1 MESFNKILILT
12 VLSFAC
18 SILRGQSSF
27 QKNDTLSLSLSQV
40 WQKAEEFSRAIT
52 IRKEAVNISQE
63 EVRDAQTERLPELGI
78 SGSVEKATNIP
89 IYENGLFSKPQQHE
103 VIHTLYRVGSDL
115 KLNIYNGGK
124 LNLEIEREKT
134 LHQLSLIQKDKIISQ
149 IHLTAAA
156 LYLELQKSFIF
167 RNLMIEDIADQEKQ
181 LAQIKAFHK
190 NGVVLKS
197 DVLRVELSLS
207 KRKMTLVQIQNDILI
222 ATQKINI
229 LIGEPDDRI
238 VQPDSL
244 PDPKKNPLASYEE
257 VLLNTL
263 HHSFPYH
270 ISEQQTRLSEIHLKQ
285 VQANVRPRLTLYG
298 DFYYANP
305 QIFLY
310 PYNPYWYSLGI
321 GGLKASFPLSSF
333 YHNKHKERSAR
344 LEVLKEEEAHKDV
357 ADQIRQ
363 QVNEAY
369 LRYTEALLQ
378 IEVAKT
384 DVAQAEE
391 NARIIKNSYFNQAAL
406 ITDLLD
412 ADVLVLQ
419 ARFDLA
425 AAKITAQNKYYTLQN
440 IIGVL

>member
-1 MESFNKILILT
+1 M
-12 VLSFAC
+12 
-18 SILRGQSSF
+18 
-27 QKNDTLSLSLSQV
+27 
-40 WQKAEEFSRAIT
+40 
-52 IRKEAVNISQE
+52 
-63 EVRDAQTERLPELGI
+63 
-78 SGSVEKATNIP
+78 
-89 IYENGLFSKPQQHE
+89 
-103 VIHTLYRVGSDL
+103 
-115 KLNIYNGGK
+115 
-124 LNLEIEREKT
+124 
-134 LHQLSLIQKDKIISQ
+134 
-149 IHLTAAA
+149 
-156 LYLELQKSFIF
+156 
-167 RNLMIEDIADQEKQ
+167 
-181 LAQIKAFHK
+181 
-190 NGVVLKS
+190 
-197 DVLRVELSLS
+197 
-207 KRKMTLVQIQNDILI
+207 
-222 ATQKINI
+222 
-229 LIGEPDDRI
+229 
-238 VQPDSL
+238 
-244 PDPKKNPLASYEE
+244 
-257 VLLNTL
+257 LNTL
-263 HHSFPYH
+263 QHSFPYH
-270 ISEQQTRLSEIHLKQ
+270 ITEQQTRLSEIHLKQ